1 MSPILKPWLRNP
13 AIFALFGYK
22 KREIYLR
29 KQTRELGEEII
40 GKVKAKLMQKN
51 ANQDENVKPKGIIVG
66 KSESNAENSLE
77 DDPECSS
84 DTALLKNFIEVTL
97 RDQMDPT
104 IPREDV
110 MTHDDLISEVL
121 TIIFAGM
128 DTTKVVN
135 NIILIML
142 ALHPKIQQGVR

>member
-40 GKVKAKLMQKN
+40 GKVKAKLIQ
-51 ANQDENVKPKGIIVG
+51 ENSEKGENIIREGFVR
-66 KSESNAENSLE
+66 KSDSNSENSLE
-77 DDPECSS
+77 NDPESS
-84 DTALLKNFIEVTL
+84 TDTALLKNFIEVII

>member
-40 GKVKAKLMQKN
+40 GKVKAKLIQ
-51 ANQDENVKPKGIIVG
+51 
-66 KSESNAENSLE
+66 ENSE
-77 DDPECSS
+77 KGENIIREGFVRKSDSNSENST
-84 DTALLKNFIEVTL
+84 DTALLKNFIEVII